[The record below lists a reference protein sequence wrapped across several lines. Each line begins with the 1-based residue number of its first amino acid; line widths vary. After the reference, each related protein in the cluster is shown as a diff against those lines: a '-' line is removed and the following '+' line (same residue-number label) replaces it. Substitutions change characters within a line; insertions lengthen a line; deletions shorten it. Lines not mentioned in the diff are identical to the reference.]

1 MSRSRQRC
9 LALAAACMMLTLGGC
24 GDYFAR
30 RDMESTLA
38 AWIGDSPTT
47 ERIYGKPVAYATV
60 KRDEIDKDSP
70 LAELVDG
77 TVARLN
83 QSGIGYATEVSG
95 EMFDLIAAND
105 RRMIFRRR
113 SDRLTVRI
121 DLKPKDATDSIEI
134 AVTTLEL
141 RD

>member
-1 MSRSRQRC
+1 MSVSAQRC
-9 LALAAACMMLTLGGC
+9 FALAAACLALSLGGC
-24 GDYFAR
+24 SDYFAR

-38 AWIGDSPTT
+38 AWIGSSPTT
-47 ERIYGKPVAYATV
+47 ERAFAKPLAYATV
-60 KRDEIDKDSP
+60 KKDEIDEDSP
-70 LAELVDG
+70 LAESVDG
-77 TVARLN
+77 TVAQLN

-113 SDRLTVRI
+113 SDRLTVWI